1 MGSSGKGAKQS
12 ALKKLRS
19 ALSTAGLTGPSA
31 HVTKKDK
38 KRGVAKAGSSKT
50 IERRQKLRAIQK
62 ALNPFEMQVNRKKL
76 DVLGLKRKD
85 EVVNVAV
92 ARQRAVEKRKST
104 IGEERKNKH
113 RTGGVVDRRIGE
125 NDPTMDPE
133 EKMLKRFTAERQKR
147 SSAAMYNLEDDN
159 GDVEG
164 EITSLTHYGQSI
176 SEMDEFNDLGGDD
189 DDEDGT
195 GALGGA
201 DVSTAHFGGFE
212 TAGGEGDGPAR
223 KKTKAE
229 VMQEIIAKSK
239 MHKQERQL
247 IKEQDEDIRRELDD
261 DFESVRAM
269 LFDDDNS
276 KPMMSAAAGDIG
288 SSVKPNDDGGAS
300 YDSYVREL
308 AYEQRARPQD
318 RLKTEMEAA
327 REEKD
332 RLERAE
338 RHRQR
343 RMEGLPSDSELDSDS
358 DNDDSGKKGYK
369 TKAKRKPV
377 ADDLGDDFA
386 AGGGDAEMENAEATG
401 NLGLGLTGEESD
413 NEEESGSDEED
424 ESGSGSGSGSDEE
437 DDDSEV
443 DSDQGESVL
452 GDSSDE
458 EEEEKERAPAVKSS
472 SRKAVVAMAQRAPST
487 GQTEELPFTFAAP
500 ADYDAW
506 IELVGDYSLEQQL
519 TVIARLRTLYHI
531 RLSPQNKEK
540 LSDLCLV
547 LTEHLAVLTEQDP
560 PVPAPI
566 IDGIVKHIGEL
577 ASVDA
582 ERFGEHCRQAI
593 IDCHR
598 RVQQALKTEGESGIR
613 ASDVALMRLFASV
626 FSSSD
631 RFHTVIT
638 PMLILICQYLSQHT
652 FATLRDI
659 SCGLVLVGIV
669 HETQRLSRRL
679 VPEALNFLFATLAA
693 TVCHA
698 ADPADWDGQYPLSRR
713 QREAYRLL
721 QIGVAEK
728 CKSKKALPMRWAWL
742 LSSSSATADE
752 SGARP
757 AAAASPSSVMVTADV
772 KYGILRACLQLSRRF
787 IDSYFQLPAFIECFE
802 PLQKLLTKISERLPK
817 FRLQHAPA
825 EVVDLLATTRSY
837 LDEQLEQAR
846 SARVPLKLQ
855 YHKPLAIGSFAPKF
869 ESGYNLD
876 VHYDPDRSRNEITKL
891 RRQVNKER
899 RGAVRELRRDAQFV
913 AGERLKEQREK
924 DKSYA
929 DKMKKA
935 WSVLEADQSDMKKMD
950 KARIKER
957 KAKI

>member
-1 MGSSGKGAKQS
+1 
-12 ALKKLRS
+12 
-19 ALSTAGLTGPSA
+19 
-31 HVTKKDK
+31 
-38 KRGVAKAGSSKT
+38 
-50 IERRQKLRAIQK
+50 
-62 ALNPFEMQVNRKKL
+62 
-76 DVLGLKRKD
+76 
-85 EVVNVAV
+85 
-92 ARQRAVEKRKST
+92 
-104 IGEERKNKH
+104 
-113 RTGGVVDRRIGE
+113 
-125 NDPTMDPE
+125 
-133 EKMLKRFTAERQKR
+133 
-147 SSAAMYNLEDDN
+147 
-159 GDVEG
+159 
-164 EITSLTHYGQSI
+164 
-176 SEMDEFNDLGGDD
+176 EMDEFNDLGGDD

-276 KPMMSAAAGDIG
+276 KPMMSAAAGDNG
-288 SSVKPNDDGGAS
+288 NSVKPNDDGGAS

-318 RLKTEMEAA
+318 RLKTEIEAA

-386 AGGGDAEMENAEATG
+386 AGGGDAEMENTEATG

-452 GDSSDE
+452 GDSSDDE
-458 EEEEKERAPAVKSS
+458 EEKKERAPAVKSS

-631 RFHTVIT
+631 RFHT
-638 PMLILICQYLSQHT
+638 
-652 FATLRDI
+652 
-659 SCGLVLVGIV
+659 
-669 HETQRLSRRL
+669 
-679 VPEALNFLFATLAA
+679 
-693 TVCHA
+693 
-698 ADPADWDGQYPLSRR
+698 
-713 QREAYRLL
+713 
-721 QIGVAEK
+721 
-728 CKSKKALPMRWAWL
+728 
-742 LSSSSATADE
+742 
-752 SGARP
+752 
-757 AAAASPSSVMVTADV
+757 
-772 KYGILRACLQLSRRF
+772 
-787 IDSYFQLPAFIECFE
+787 
-802 PLQKLLTKISERLPK
+802 
-817 FRLQHAPA
+817 
-825 EVVDLLATTRSY
+825 
-837 LDEQLEQAR
+837 
-846 SARVPLKLQ
+846 
-855 YHKPLAIGSFAPKF
+855 
-869 ESGYNLD
+869 
-876 VHYDPDRSRNEITKL
+876 
-891 RRQVNKER
+891 
-899 RGAVRELRRDAQFV
+899 
-913 AGERLKEQREK
+913 
-924 DKSYA
+924 
-929 DKMKKA
+929 
-935 WSVLEADQSDMKKMD
+935 
-950 KARIKER
+950 
-957 KAKI
+957 

>member
-1 MGSSGKGAKQS
+1 PNG
-12 ALKKLRS
+12 
-19 ALSTAGLTGPSA
+19 
-31 HVTKKDK
+31 
-38 KRGVAKAGSSKT
+38 
-50 IERRQKLRAIQK
+50 
-62 ALNPFEMQVNRKKL
+62 N
-76 DVLGLKRKD
+76 
-85 EVVNVAV
+85 
-92 ARQRAVEKRKST
+92 
-104 IGEERKNKH
+104 
-113 RTGGVVDRRIGE
+113 
-125 NDPTMDPE
+125 
-133 EKMLKRFTAERQKR
+133 
-147 SSAAMYNLEDDN
+147 DDN
-159 GDVEG
+159 
-164 EITSLTHYGQSI
+164 
-176 SEMDEFNDLGGDD
+176 
-189 DDEDGT
+189 
-195 GALGGA
+195 
-201 DVSTAHFGGFE
+201 
-212 TAGGEGDGPAR
+212 
-223 KKTKAE
+223 
-229 VMQEIIAKSK
+229 
-239 MHKQERQL
+239 
-247 IKEQDEDIRRELDD
+247 
-261 DFESVRAM
+261 
-269 LFDDDNS
+269 
-276 KPMMSAAAGDIG
+276 
-288 SSVKPNDDGGAS
+288 GAS
-300 YDSYVREL
+300 YDTYVREL
-308 AYEQRARPQD
+308 VYEQRARPQD

-358 DNDDSGKKGYK
+358 DNDQPGGNGKAYK
-369 TKAKRKPV
+369 TKSKRKPV

-386 AGGGDAEMENAEATG
+386 AADDVDMEAG
-401 NLGLGLTGEESD
+401 NLGLGLTATAGEDNSD
-413 NEEESGSDEED
+413 DEEEEDDE
-424 ESGSGSGSGSDEE
+424 ESGSGSDDDEE
-437 DDDSEV
+437 EEDESDV
-443 DSDQGESVL
+443 DSDQGESVPADS
-452 GDSSDE
+452 GDDDTLTPAATAATLTQRC
-458 EEEEKERAPAVKSS
+458 RALSVTSQS
-472 SRKAVVAMAQRAPST
+472 
-487 GQTEELPFTFAAP
+487 EELPFTFAAP
-500 ADYDAW
+500 ANYDAW
-506 IELVGDYSLEQQL
+506 VDLVDTYSLEQQL
-519 TVIARLRTLYHI
+519 TVVARLRALYHI

-540 LSDLCLV
+540 LGDLCLV

-577 ASVDA
+577 AAVDPG
-582 ERFGEHCRQAI
+582 RFGEHCRQVV

-598 RVQQALKTEGESGIR
+598 RVQQALKTDTVGGGGLQ

-679 VPEALNFLFATLAA
+679 VPEALNFLLATLAA
-693 TVCHA
+693 TVCNS

-713 QREAYRLL
+713 QRDAYRLL
-721 QIGVAEK
+721 HIGIAEK

-742 LSSSSATADE
+742 ISSTADE
-752 SGARP
+752 TSGQQQQQQRP
-757 AAAASPSSVMVTADV
+757 AATTTPSPSSTVVVTADV
-772 KYGILRACLQLSRRF
+772 KYGVLRACLQLSRRF

-802 PLQKLLTKISERLPK
+802 PLQRLLAKIAERLPK

-825 EVVDLLATTRSY
+825 EVVDLLASTRVY
-837 LDEQLEQAR
+837 LDEQLGQAQ

-869 ESGYNLD
+869 EAGYSLD

-924 DKSYA
+924 DRSYA

-935 WSVLEADQSDMKKMD
+935 WSVLEADQSEMKKLD

-957 KAKI
+957 KAKV